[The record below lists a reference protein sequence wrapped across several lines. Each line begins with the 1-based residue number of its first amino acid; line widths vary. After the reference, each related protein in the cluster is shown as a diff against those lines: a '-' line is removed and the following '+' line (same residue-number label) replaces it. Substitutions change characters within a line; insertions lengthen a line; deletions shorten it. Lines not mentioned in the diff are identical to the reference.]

1 MVAVRRIQ
9 PFERFAAVHRAEQ
22 PRICDVNGIYIFRI
36 SPNMGEIP
44 GALAEAVVVGDERPV
59 LAAVIGP
66 IEPAFFRFDERV
78 DDIRIGAGNGNAD
91 AAQRALGDAIA
102 FDALPSGT
110 VVIRTEEP
118 ILGAAAIER
127 PGSAVALP
135 HGRKEDVRIARIENE
150 VNAAGVVVEIE
161 NFFPVLAAVAGAKD
175 AAFGVRAVGMAQGGD
190 ECDIRIR
197 GMNDDFADVPGVL
210 QTDVGPSLPGVIRT
224 IDAVAERDISTDT
237 SLAGSGI
244 EDVGI
249 GIRDSHA
256 ADRRGALLVE
266 ERIPRAAAVRGFPN
280 ATGHGAKVI
289 GIRLAGDAG
298 DGQDASPAKGTDQ
311 APFHAG
317 VRFRINGRG
326 GSRTAELLRANG
338 DRYQKEENK
347 SRKKELGKAARRFQ
361 GRPPKNWNTKRQMVT
376 L

>member
-9 PFERFAAVHRAEQ
+9 AFERFAAVHRAEQ

-102 FDALPSGT
+102 FDALPG
-110 VVIRTEEP
+110 
-118 ILGAAAIER
+118 GA
-127 PGSAVALP
+127 
-135 HGRKEDVRIARIENE
+135 
-150 VNAAGVVVEIE
+150 VVEIE

-190 ECDIRIR
+190 ECDIGIR
-197 GMNDDFADVPGVL
+197 GMNDDFADVQGVL

-237 SLAGSGI
+237 SLAGSNI

-266 ERIPRAAAVRGFPN
+266 ERIPRDAAVRGFPN

-326 GSRTAELLRANG
+326 GSRTAGLLRANG

-347 SRKKELGKAARRFQ
+347 SRKKELGKAVRRFQ

-376 L
+376 LWRIGWKRFSFGHKLR